1 MLIKHPYRLPL
12 KFNPVPRL
20 RYDIYKLFIRK
31 TTNNSW
37 KNTVFAYFWFKN
49 QKIQNCFWF
58 ILNNFLRAFQRRFQ
72 NSKIFTA
79 SGDIQQNPRKRQK
92 IHEKI
97 QFFVFFLLKTQK
109 SKNILIYHK
118 AFSESFSM
126 PFSEFQ
132 NLYCIWRYSTKTPEN
147 DKKFMKK
154 YSFLYFFY

>member
-1 MLIKHPYRLPL
+1 MYGSNFSTPLNRLPLRMTHKQSLLAPTVGWGRGGVNPLHTPMLIKHPYRLPL
-12 KFNPVPRL
+12 KFNPVPGL
-20 RYDIYKLFIRK
+20 KCDIYKLFIRK

-97 QFFVFFLLKTQK
+97 QFFVFFFIKNPKIQK
-109 SKNILIYHK
+109 CSDL
-118 AFSESFSM
+118 A
-126 PFSEFQ
+126 
-132 NLYCIWRYSTKTPEN
+132 
-147 DKKFMKK
+147 
-154 YSFLYFFY
+154 